1 MSQANKQTL
10 IDAVV
15 HAVNEDY
22 EEMAKDFI
30 KLVRPY
36 CTSWTGLCIIRANRG
51 GGFGWCC
58 MQT

>member
-36 CTSWTGLCIIRANRG
+36 WTSWTGLCIRANRG
-51 GGFGWCC
+51 REFGWCC